1 MRPAGYP
8 EEARREESIRTLKA
22 RLRREGTRKRDALT
36 LEERTL
42 KSQVICRALM
52 ETSAWK
58 RAEAVLTYMNFRSEV
73 ITDSLVKA
81 ALLEGKKVY
90 APRILDSGISGAME
104 FFAVTDP
111 DALMVSPIGIRE
123 PLPDEAKRFLPG
135 LFPKDKVLVVVPGT
149 VFDEKRGRIGYA
161 GGYYDRF
168 LSEAEGLKTT
178 ALSCDCQIIPAVPM
192 EEHDV
197 RPQIIMTETRI
208 IE

>member
-1 MRPAGYP
+1 MMLKNTGG
-8 EEARREESIRTLKA
+8 ESIRTVKA

-52 ETSAWK
+52 EDPAWK
-58 RAEAVLTYMNFRSEV
+58 RAEAVLTYMNFRTEV
-73 ITDSLVKA
+73 ITDPLVRA
-81 ALLEGKKVY
+81 ALAQGKKVY

-111 DALMVSPIGIRE
+111 DALEVSPIGIRE
-123 PLPDEAKRFLPG
+123 PLKDSEERFLPG
-135 LFPKDKVLVVVPGT
+135 LFPKEKVIVVVPGT

-168 LSEAEGLKTT
+168 LSEAEGLLTI
-178 ALSCDCQIIPAVPM
+178 ALSFDCQIIPDVPM
-192 EEHDV
+192 EDHDI

-208 IE
+208 IK